1 MKPTPCPSCG
11 KVMEKRRLERMH
23 HGEVVIDLCF
33 SCQGIWF
40 DDFESVQITP
50 GGTLELFKLL
60 HQHRDDQRQPLTDP
74 LRCPRCKE
82 KLLHGMDVAKHGGRF
97 NYHRCLQKHGRFTT
111 FAQFMIEKGFV
122 RQLSAAEITELS
134 AKVGIV
140 RCNACGAPVDIRKD
154 HACGHCRSPISIL
167 DPEAV
172 ENALARY
179 KNAEEKRTTRD
190 VEMLGDAIV
199 MREREKSRQ
208 KRMGLDEKI
217 ELADVGDLIGTG
229 LDLLFTLLRR

>member
-1 MKPTPCPSCG
+1 MKPTHCPACG
-11 KVMEKRRLERMH
+11 KLMEKHRLERMH

-50 GGTLELFKLL
+50 GGILELFKLL
-60 HQHRDDQRQPLTDP
+60 HQHRDDPRQPLAET

-82 KLLHGMDVAKHGGRF
+82 NLLHGLDVAKHGGRF

-111 FAQFMIEKGFV
+111 FSQFMIEKGFV
-122 RQLSAAEITELS
+122 RQLSPAEITELS
-134 AKVGIV
+134 AKVGII

-172 ENALARY
+172 ENALSRY
-179 KNAEEKRTTRD
+179 KHAEEKRTTRD

-208 KRMGLDEKI
+208 KHMGLDEKI
-217 ELADVGDLIGTG
+217 ELADVGDLIATG
-229 LDLLFTLLRR
+229 LELASTLFRH

>member
-11 KVMEKRRLERMH
+11 GVMEKRRLERMH

-50 GGTLELFKLL
+50 GGILELFNLL
-60 HQHRDDQRQPLTDP
+60 HQHRDDLRQPLADP

-97 NYHRCLQKHGRFTT
+97 NYHRCLQKHGRFIT

-122 RQLSAAEITELS
+122 RQLSATEITELS
-134 AKVGIV
+134 AKVGII

-154 HACGHCRSPISIL
+154 HVCGHCRSPISIL

-217 ELADVGDLIGTG
+217 ELTDVADLFGTG